1 MSLESWPPL
10 TPKYYIVRDSSLWL
24 SFCPLQLWKQN
35 DAIWL
40 KYRFAQVF
48 ELLAF
53 DYFLLLLDERM
64 VGFCEWSAF
73 STTTKTVLH

>member
-1 MSLESWPPL
+1 MM
-10 TPKYYIVRDSSLWL
+10 
-24 SFCPLQLWKQN
+24 
-35 DAIWL
+35 

-48 ELLAF
+48 EVLAF